1 MSRVRRQR
9 APLIDMTGQRVGHWL
24 VLRQSSA
31 RNRRGAIW
39 TCRCSCGTER
49 DVFGFMLRNGRSL
62 SCQRG
67 FGHGQAEAKS

>member
-9 APLIDMTGQRVGHWL
+9 APLIDMAGKRVGHWI

-67 FGHGQAEAKS
+67 FGHESGRDK